1 MELLEASL
9 QSRTAL
15 TDVFLGKKTA
25 PEEEEDDDLKTAPED
40 DDEDDLKTAPRDVN
54 LK

>member
-9 QSRTAL
+9 QSRTVL
-15 TDVFLGKKTA
+15 TDVFLGKKMA
-25 PEEEEDDDLKTAPED
+25 PEEDDDDDLKTAPED
-40 DDEDDLKTAPRDVN
+40 DDDDLKMALQDVN